1 VEQRLSQF
9 LFPSTEFPS
18 PYLDYLVG
26 PQWERMCLFLLGLD
40 VLGWGGTQGRF
51 SKERGRGSLG
61 EGWALEEK
69 KEGAVIRM

>member
-1 VEQRLSQF
+1 
-9 LFPSTEFPS
+9 
-18 PYLDYLVG
+18 
-26 PQWERMCLFLLGLD
+26 MCLFLLGLD